1 MTRPRPQRQD
11 VVGPIPQTIC
21 ICSNL
26 NSPQR
31 DVLRAQS
38 DIEVIMALIFSCPFS
53 EGLLQ
58 APEGQVPPGP
68 GQLTPTRDGLRHGA
82 LGHPSGDWQAL
93 VQLWCLISQVGLC
106 RGESVLLPC
115 WDSALVLQ
123 EEASRG
129 PMGAQ
134 VWVQLWLLG
143 VSLRL

>member
-1 MTRPRPQRQD
+1 MTRPRPQGQD
-11 VVGPIPQTIC
+11 VVGLIPQTIC
-21 ICSNL
+21 LCSNL
-26 NSPQR
+26 SSPQR

-38 DIEVIMALIFSCPFS
+38 DIEVKWPPSSPAPFS

-68 GQLTPTRDGLRHGA
+68 GQLTPMRDGRRHGA
-82 LGHPSGDWQAL
+82 LGYPSGDWQAL
-93 VQLWCLISQVGLC
+93 VQLRCLISQVGLC

-123 EEASRG
+123 EEASRE
-129 PMGAQ
+129 PMGVQ

-143 VSLRL
+143 GSLRL